1 MKIFRNLTLALIAFA
16 VLAGTVV
23 PASAAHHRHHHAHHH
38 RR

>member
-16 VLAGTVV
+16 FLAGTVV
-23 PASAAHHRHHHAHHH
+23 PASAVHHHHHHHHH